1 MNVFVTLCSQIHLLT
16 HSDTKTISIVQRTQ
30 KHRYHHFQTLKQTKK
45 EKKAKTNVQARSGED
60 IGQGQDEKE
69 EEEEGEEEE
78 EDLNTVTSALL
89 QEIESLHPPSR

>member
-1 MNVFVTLCSQIHLLT
+1 M
-16 HSDTKTISIVQRTQ
+16 
-30 KHRYHHFQTLKQTKK
+30 
-45 EKKAKTNVQARSGED
+45 QARSGED